1 MQRRD
6 LMQLMGVSALATQV
20 PSGASAS
27 NIASNIESAKASGA
41 SAAQTAKGWQNWSGS
56 LPASQAKIIAPKNI
70 AALKKLMDETK
81 GALRPV
87 GSGHS
92 WMPLVPADGAI
103 LKLDHFAGVTSVDKK
118 TGRARLGAGARLKD
132 LSPALAAQGLAFRNL
147 GDIDVQTLAGATST
161 ATHGTGKALP
171 CLAAEIRGLELV
183 TGAGDVLRINENENA
198 ALLPAAQVGLGA
210 LGIMTEIEMQLVPR
224 HKLHRRVQFKPYQ
237 EVLASAKTLWDT
249 HRNFEFFYL
258 PFSGTA
264 MLITHDETDAADTPR
279 AADESDDAVM
289 QLKALRDWLG
299 WFPWLRKKLLG
310 AAIAN
315 APEENVIGE
324 SWQLLSSARNVLFNE
339 MEYHLPPD
347 TALEA
352 LEEVRT
358 HIERKRPDVFF
369 PFECR
374 MTAGDTAW
382 LSPFNDGPRIS
393 VAVHTHAPSGGHDAY
408 DFLFTDIEPIFR
420 RHGGRPHWGK
430 LNALGADEL
439 RALYPRFDDFA
450 KLVRE
455 LDPQGRLRNP
465 YLQGLFGEDA

>member
-6 LMQLMGVSALATQV
+6 LMQMMGLGGLSGLASQM
-20 PSGASAS
+20 PGAAMADAPSAS
-27 NIASNIESAKASGA
+27 PH
-41 SAAQTAKGWQNWSGS
+41 AQGWQNWSGS
-56 LPASQAKIIAPKNI
+56 LPAASGTIAVPETR
-70 AALKKLMDETK
+70 AALQKLIGETS

-103 LKLDHFAGVTSVDKK
+103 VRLDHFGGVTAIDDKNR
-118 TGRARLGAGARLKD
+118 TARMGAGGRLKD
-132 LSPALAAQGLAFRNL
+132 LSPALAENGLAFRNL
-147 GDIDVQTLAGATST
+147 GDIDVQTLAGATAT
-161 ATHGTGKALP
+161 ATHGTGKTLP
-171 CLAAEIRGLELV
+171 CLAAEIRGAELV
-183 TGAGDVLRINENENA
+183 TGAGDVLRVNGQENS
-198 ALLPAAQVGLGA
+198 ALLPAVQVSLGA
-210 LGIMTEIEMQLVPR
+210 LGIMTELEMQLVPR
-224 HKLHRRVQFKPYQ
+224 HKLHRRVQFLPYQ
-237 EVLASAKTLWDT
+237 EVLAAAHDMWDR

-264 MLITHDETDAADTPR
+264 MAITHDETAAEDTVR
-279 AADESDDAVM
+279 ATDESDDGIM

-324 SWQLLSSARNVLFNE
+324 SWQLLASARNVHFNE

-347 TALEA
+347 AALAA
-352 LEEVRT
+352 LEEVRAY
-358 HIERKRPDVFF
+358 IERHRPDVFF

-382 LSPFNDGPRIS
+382 LSPFNEGPRIS
-393 VAVHTHAPSGGHDAY
+393 IAVHTHAPDAY
-408 DFLFTDIEPIFR
+408 DFLFTAIEPILR

-430 LNALGADEL
+430 LNSLARDDM

-450 KLVRE
+450 RLVRE
-455 LDPQGRLRNP
+455 LDPKGRLQNQ
-465 YLQGLFGEDA
+465 YLKGLFGGAA